1 MISPPTPA
9 PVPAPFLWPQVMGF
23 LNGTAIQDLLTKR
36 VYAVKL
42 LGTAAS
48 RLAGLAL
55 GVEGETRRL

>member
-1 MISPPTPA
+1 
-9 PVPAPFLWPQVMGF
+9 MGF

>member
-1 MISPPTPA
+1 
-9 PVPAPFLWPQVMGF
+9 MGF

-55 GVEGETRRL
+55 GVEGQTSRLWTLPPIA